1 MMTHARCSTRNHQS
15 HWPTPSIAGRSTG
28 DPILANLHGLASK
41 IGYWLSG
48 ALILGL
54 FLTLAVPAAAARTA
68 TSPTEQSRASVQLAI
83 SAAIPAANL
92 PTWPVLRQGSNAPP
106 VTVRSLQYLLNAHGA
121 GLVVDGTFGPR
132 TNTAVR
138 EFQRAHGLVVDGI
151 VGPRTWSAVIVT
163 VRRGSVGPAVK
174 AVQDQANSR
183 IGASGTTSH
192 GLVVDGIFGPR
203 TDDWVNDFQ
212 SAIAGHVLD
221 YPVDGIVGPLTWSL
235 LITGE
240 KPQPLQS
247 E

>member
-1 MMTHARCSTRNHQS
+1 LQHQESPKPLADNVNRTIHRRSDIGKTAWSCQQDRLLAVRCPDSRPVS
-15 HWPTPSIAGRSTG
+15 HPRRAGGCGPDSDLA
-28 DPILANLHGLASK
+28 DPAVQG
-41 IGYWLSG
+41 IGSVG
-48 ALILGL
+48 ALGRDSRGKPPD
-54 FLTLAVPAAAARTA
+54 LARATA
-68 TSPTEQSRASVQLAI
+68 GQQ
-83 SAAIPAANL
+83 
-92 PTWPVLRQGSNAPP
+92 PP

-121 GLVVDGTFGPR
+121 GLVVDGIFGPR
-132 TNTAVR
+132 TSTAVR
-138 EFQRAHGLVVDGI
+138 ELQRAHGLVVDGI

-247 E
+247 

>member
-1 MMTHARCSTRNHQS
+1 MTHARCSTRNHQS
-15 HWPTPSIAGRSTG
+15 HWPTTSIGRSIG
-28 DPILANLHGLASK
+28 DPILARLHGLASR

-68 TSPTEQSRASVQLAI
+68 TSPTQQSRASGQLAL
-83 SAAIPAANL
+83 SAAIPAASL
-92 PTWPVLRQGSNAPP
+92 PTWPVLRPGSNPP

-121 GLVVDGTFGPR
+121 GLVVDGIFGPR
-132 TNTAVR
+132 TGTAVR

-192 GLVVDGIFGPR
+192 GLVVDGIFGAR

-240 KPQPLQS
+240 NPQPLHS